1 MTASYFLMALW
12 RMNDSSGMNTYLPLL
27 LKHAGVT
34 KERAMPQAS
43 PLVLNTSLRSR
54 RLMLSSLISPKGN
67 NLLLVA
73 ELNGAEPRERV
84 IPHNPM
90 RLIVKEG
97 EDPVPDPVPELE
109 MLRVGVQLRLMEP
122 LAVVLMPVLLHL
134 LQHRSLEER

>member
-54 RLMLSSLISPKGN
+54 RLMLSSLISPKGITCS
-67 NLLLVA
+67 LS
-73 ELNGAEPRERV
+73 RSS
-84 IPHNPM
+84 
-90 RLIVKEG
+90 
-97 EDPVPDPVPELE
+97 
-109 MLRVGVQLRLMEP
+109 MEP
-122 LAVVLMPVLLHL
+122 SPESESFHIIPCDSSSRKVRTQCQTPF
-134 LQHRSLEER
+134 RSSRCCV